1 MRNFEERKEEI
12 FRRSEAK
19 IAQRKK
25 NIKRVVATCVPLVLC
40 VTALTGYLTLG
51 GSMEKASA
59 PEAPWQE
66 GAMMDAIA
74 NGSGIFYDAE
84 GDLQF
89 GFNGAQVPE
98 SAPGE
103 YNGAEAPES
112 APGKQNDA
120 AVRPDHYEEVIELCV
135 GRDYRYFG
143 YNQEYIVDA
152 FLEILEGES
161 YGPAEEDRI
170 RAEKYFSSFDPA
182 KDELLEDDEYIVTL
196 VYPGHTIVNFILRG
210 DRLTRADGVS
220 YHLTQ
225 EQATLLHNMAE
236 DNWEWNAPVL
246 SEEQII
252 DVVKNEVQWNY
263 YAVTAEQD
271 PQSGDWTVTFWSRD
285 CEGYQ
290 VFTVSQKG
298 KILLRWGSGPV
309 VEGIEES
316 EAITIAQEHAR
327 IDPTDGWEVSAGW
340 NCRGGIWTVTFSD
353 VWIDGYVEVLVR
365 YDGKVLK
372 CTQYE

>member
-1 MRNFEERKEEI
+1 MRSFEERKEEI
-12 FRRSEAK
+12 FRRSEQK

-40 VTALTGYLTLG
+40 VSALTGYLTLG

-59 PEAPWQE
+59 PEAPWQG
-66 GAMMDAIA
+66 GAMMDSVA
-74 NGSGIFYDAE
+74 NGSDMFYDAE

-103 YNGAEAPES
+103 QNGAS
-112 APGKQNDA
+112 
-120 AVRPDHYEEVIELCV
+120 VRPDHYEEVIKLCV
-135 GRDYRYFG
+135 GRDYRYFS
-143 YNQEYIVDA
+143 YHQEYIVDA

-161 YGPAEEDRI
+161 YGPVEEDRI
-170 RAEKYFSSFDPA
+170 RSEKYFSSFDPA

-252 DVVKNEVQWNY
+252 DVVKNEVDGNY

-271 PQSGDWTVTFWSRD
+271 PQSGDWTVTFWFRD
-285 CEGYQ
+285 RESYQ
-290 VFTVSQKG
+290 MFTVSQKG
-298 KILLRWGSGPV
+298 KILLRWVRGQV

-327 IDPTDGWEVSAGW
+327 IDPTDGWEVSTVW